1 MSMRPLNRKRACLL
15 LALFAAVFLSFAAS
29 AEEAFSVSLPKTVKG
44 YTPCE
49 IRINAPVA
57 GEAVLRLYDAKKN
70 PWRVMRTSVVP
81 GENVL
86 PWDGLG
92 EHLERLFAGPYHFEV
107 SLTGADGEVRN
118 ATARF
123 KISGTTSTL
132 VYALPSSETLYLDG
146 SEDWFAEC
154 YVSFECTVRMEVR
167 DEGGILYTRE
177 EYFGD
182 VDGGGAQIR
191 WKGSLGRN
199 ETIPPGEYTVS
210 FYSLPNPDYSF
221 SWPLRILE
229 AGSGPE
235 EILET
240 GPILPERGMSDAEI
254 WDIMMQP
261 SVVLR
266 NASADADMNLYASPS
281 ARSRSVATIG
291 SNTQAM
297 EVLGFESSWV
307 KVRVWSHR
315 DGQEA
320 IGYVRKSDLTIQRP
334 GSHYGVLIDKR
345 DQTLTVY
352 RDGLR
357 MAVMPVTTGKPTKKA
372 PSRETPAGAFL
383 TSFRLGASFAQAG
396 YRYEYPIRYD
406 GVNMIHGLGYV
417 RVGRVRDYSNN
428 LPLLG
433 QKASHG
439 CVRVNLF
446 VTDSCPI
453 NIYWLWTHLPYHTR
467 VIVLD
472 N

>member
-1 MSMRPLNRKRACLL
+1 MCRLIRKCLCFLLSLAL
-15 LALFAAVFLSFAAS
+15 LASSVPCPAAG
-29 AEEAFSVSLPKTVKG
+29 AEEAFSLSLPKTVRG

-49 IRINAPVA
+49 IRIHSPAA
-57 GEAVLRLYDAKKN
+57 GTAVLRLYDAKQN
-70 PWRVMRTSVVP
+70 PWRVIRASLVP
-81 GENVL
+81 GENLL

-92 EHLERLFAGPYHFEV
+92 EHLERLFAGPYHFDAE
-107 SLTGADGEVRN
+107 LTGEDGLVRT
-118 ATARF
+118 ASARF
-123 KISGTTSTL
+123 KISGTTPAL

-154 YVSFECTVRMEVR
+154 YVSGECTVAMEIR
-167 DEGGILYTRE
+167 DGGGVLHTRQE
-177 EYFGD
+177 HFGD
-182 VDGGGAQIR
+182 MDGGGARIS
-191 WKGSLGRN
+191 WAGSLGRSGR
-199 ETIPPGEYTVS
+199 IPPGDYTVS
-210 FYSLPNPDYSF
+210 FHSLPNPDYAF
-221 SWPLRILE
+221 SWPLRVRE
-229 AGSGPE
+229 SRPGPE
-235 EILET
+235 EISET

-254 WDIMMQP
+254 WSIMMQP
-261 SVVLR
+261 SVVLA
-266 NASADADMNLYASPS
+266 NAGADADMNLHASPS
-281 ARSRSVATIG
+281 ARSRSVATLG
-291 SNTQAM
+291 SDTQAM
-297 EVLGFESSWV
+297 EVLGLEGGWA

-320 IGYVRKSDLTIQRP
+320 VGYVRKSDLTVARP
-334 GSHYGVLIDKR
+334 AAHYGLLIDKR
-345 DQTLTVY
+345 DQTLAVY
-352 RDGLR
+352 QDGVKI
-357 MAVMPVTTGKPTKKA
+357 AVMPVSTGKPTKKA

-417 RVGRVRDYSNN
+417 RVGRVRDYSDN

-439 CVRVNLF
+439 CVRVSSF
-446 VTDSCPI
+446 VTEDCPL